1 MGTTI
6 FFSRPVQGWNGLQC
20 NPCLF
25 MSWKG
30 SDCHFTDFNYKRD
43 SLNPKGQIICKK
55 NLKNVLA
62 TMHDGLQDQRQ
73 WLMRSTA
80 LHLATLWLPRKGNAL
95 TYNTIISEVLC
106 SKLTQI
112 AVSASTCYWM
122 TNFDRQESTDWE
134 RSWSWSSK
142 IVGMT
147 LDNILQHWPPTTIL
161 YNTVETFRFQG
172 SIISYDL
179 KWVSNVD
186 SGHQEGQW
194 ENVFHAPIQ
203 KVQPASG
210 DPDPVLPLNCPV
222 CTSIIVWFGWAT
234 KLEQT
239 TMGSQDCRGNH
250 W

>member
-1 MGTTI
+1 
-6 FFSRPVQGWNGLQC
+6 
-20 NPCLF
+20 
-25 MSWKG
+25 
-30 SDCHFTDFNYKRD
+30 
-43 SLNPKGQIICKK
+43 
-55 NLKNVLA
+55 
-62 TMHDGLQDQRQ
+62 MHDGLQDQRQ

-122 TNFDRQESTDWE
+122 TNSDRQESTDWE
-134 RSWSWSSK
+134 RSWSWTSK

-147 LDNILQHWPPTTIL
+147 LDNILQHWPPITIL

-172 SIISYDL
+172 STISYDL

-250 W
+250 WWQPALHSDLKHLQSTNRAENITADPSQRKHNIFQFSPLVGNTEHCMATQLHTRSV